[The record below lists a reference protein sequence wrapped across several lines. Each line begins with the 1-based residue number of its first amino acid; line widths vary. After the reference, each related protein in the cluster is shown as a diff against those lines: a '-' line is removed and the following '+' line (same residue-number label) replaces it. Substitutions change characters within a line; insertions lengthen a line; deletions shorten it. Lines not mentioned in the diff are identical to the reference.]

1 MTILLNEK
9 DKKLKTQYSNIV
21 SQIFE
26 NVSDYQDDEEEESN
40 TLEIEEF
47 PQVFEFINKFLNS
60 ELNEENLLNIECAL
74 HLLSSNYPD
83 LQVEFIENKNNFINS
98 FRNFFKTSSLSL
110 KTKTA
115 RTISEIISFC
125 DRDEAKIFNEF
136 LMSIL
141 ENTLRCFENPSEEAN
156 VKYFS

>member
-26 NVSDYQDDEEEESN
+26 NVSDYQDDDEEESN

-156 VKYFS
+156 VKYLF